1 MNSLKQYKGA
11 QVVIVLKKHIYWNC
25 IKIASKIIYNSNLK
39 RWKNKT
45 NIQAAIMQPE
55 KSAES
60 RTHSQHSLKQRNENQ
75 LPSVDIGCLHTLG
88 WKCFWDY
95 LHVIYNT
102 YKHTHLLFSNFS
114 SHKYGHISAIIF
126 K

>member
-1 MNSLKQYKGA
+1 MEKQ
-11 QVVIVLKKHIYWNC
+11 
-25 IKIASKIIYNSNLK
+25 
-39 RWKNKT
+39 NKYPSCDH
-45 NIQAAIMQPE
+45 AAR
-55 KSAES
+55 KVFSVS
-60 RTHSQHSLKQRNENQ
+60 HSQHSLKQRNENQ

-102 YKHTHLLFSNFS
+102 YKHLLFSNFS
-114 SHKYGHISAIIF
+114 SHKYGHISAILF